1 MKNYH
6 LTYRVLFTVF
16 KWITL
21 DITLR
26 PKYDT
31 LFIFSIDRK
40 VNCSLP
46 GVYVNF
52 SFLKLFN
59 LWFSIHD
66 ERLWDEK
73 NKTLVGPRLVKSQA
87 LSAEQISC
95 ADGLLGDL
103 IRIAPRVDQMFH
115 NYDNLPDQALAYKQQ
130 FTDLSHEM
138 ESYLR
143 TAITQNR

>member
-6 LTYRVLFTVF
+6 LTSRIIFTIF

-31 LFIFSIDRK
+31 LFAFSVDRK
-40 VNCSLP
+40 VNCSHP
-46 GVYVNF
+46 GVYVNL

-66 ERLWDEK
+66 ERIWDEK
-73 NKTLVGPRLVKSQA
+73 TKTLLGDILIAPHLSTKEIKS
-87 LSAEQISC
+87 
-95 ADGLLGDL
+95 ADGLLSDL
-103 IRIAPRVDQMFH
+103 MQISPRFDQMFH
-115 NYDNLPDQALAYKQQ
+115 KYDHLPEQALFYKQQ
-130 FTDLSHEM
+130 FSDLSHEM
-138 ESYLR
+138 ENYLR
-143 TAITQNR
+143 SAIIINQ